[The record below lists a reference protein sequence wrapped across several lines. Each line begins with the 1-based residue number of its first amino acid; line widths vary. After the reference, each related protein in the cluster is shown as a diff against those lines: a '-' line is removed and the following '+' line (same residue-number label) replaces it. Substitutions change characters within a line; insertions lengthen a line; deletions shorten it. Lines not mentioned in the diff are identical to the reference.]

1 MGMAIFIIVRFVIFS
16 TNEKVENEIGCFDED
31 FGRHEQV
38 PLAVRE
44 GDDLPKSEE
53 PIFLPS
59 ASPSPSS
66 SNILL
71 SPLYINWE
79 VLQLVGNP
87 NSHTVVLHQ
96 S

>member
-16 TNEKVENEIGCFDED
+16 TNEGGKKIGCFGED

-53 PIFLPS
+53 QIFSPS

-79 VLQLVGNP
+79 VLQLVGIP